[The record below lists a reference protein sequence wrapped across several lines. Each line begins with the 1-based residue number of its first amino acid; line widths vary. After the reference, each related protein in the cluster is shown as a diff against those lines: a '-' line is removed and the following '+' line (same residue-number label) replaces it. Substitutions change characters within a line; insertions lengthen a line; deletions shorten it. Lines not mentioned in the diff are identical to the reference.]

1 MKVGQCEIENS
12 FRALEIRV
20 APDLQPAVQW
30 ILCCADPC
38 FSCHQRCIFAKD
50 IDKTVAGKLMEA
62 VWEHMSPLTI
72 FQGARCRHGAIS
84 VTRLPRSRRKDER
97 VEEEEGLLLRW
108 FVR

>member
-1 MKVGQCEIENS
+1 MRNCKS

-50 IDKTVAGKLMEA
+50 IDNSVAGKLMEA

-72 FQGARCRHGAIS
+72 FQGARCRQGAIS
-84 VTRLPRSRRKDER
+84 VTRLSRSRRKDER
-97 VEEEEGLLLRW
+97 EEEEEGLLLRW
-108 FVR
+108 FAR